1 MTFSRTDYPDT
12 DEYFIPEQFFNGCG
26 YGGPGFANGIMV
38 CLVNEGQYVM
48 NHTNPTW
55 GRYEGSKIKGR
66 IMSCSFS
73 SMRIEWENGQSNGYE
88 ASHCVIGI
96 IRTAPLVK
104 PKPKPADFTKL
115 DRVVVATEVREEVE
129 AVLKQHENRDKM
141 FKDWGLE
148 EIGYGKGMTFLF
160 YGGPGT
166 GKTWMATCI
175 GEAMGV
181 EILSIGAAEIQSSEP
196 GGANR
201 AIQAAFKECKDKG
214 KILFIDECD
223 SLITSRNDVGMILGG
238 EINTLLTE
246 IEKTEGIVI
255 LATNRIENLD
265 AALERRISLIV
276 EFPEPTFEQRQVI
289 WEKTI
294 PKKMPL
300 NKDVKLDK
308 LSEYKLTGGQIKNAV
323 LQAAR
328 LALAEDAKA
337 VNEQH
342 FENAIK
348 RINKSKNLMGTA
360 SRYEQVSVKTGK
372 VKTPGF
378 SK

>member
-1 MTFSRTDYPDT
+1 
-12 DEYFIPEQFFNGCG
+12 
-26 YGGPGFANGIMV
+26 
-38 CLVNEGQYVM
+38 
-48 NHTNPTW
+48 
-55 GRYEGSKIKGR
+55 
-66 IMSCSFS
+66 
-73 SMRIEWENGQSNGYE
+73 
-88 ASHCVIGI
+88 
-96 IRTAPLVK
+96 
-104 PKPKPADFTKL
+104 
-115 DRVVVATEVREEVE
+115 
-129 AVLKQHENRDKM
+129 
-141 FKDWGLE
+141 
-148 EIGYGKGMTFLF
+148 
-160 YGGPGT
+160 
-166 GKTWMATCI
+166 
-175 GEAMGV
+175 
-181 EILSIGAAEIQSSEP
+181 
-196 GGANR
+196 
-201 AIQAAFKECKDKG
+201 
-214 KILFIDECD
+214 
-223 SLITSRNDVGMILGG
+223 MILGG

-372 VKTPGF
+372 VKSPGF